1 MYRIL
6 LLLLCLSGAAA
17 MMGQRTLTVNVTN
30 PTRTTRTD
38 APVVVRLAGLGV
50 DVQSALVTCKGE
62 EVPCQIDDLDR
73 DGTYDELCFLANL
86 GPRERKQF
94 SVELSPTGEPRQY
107 KSRVYADIVLRNPK
121 SKDKNRHDNY
131 ISEVT
136 APKKLADPYHLI
148 HMHGAVMENE
158 LIAYRFYF
166 NEKQTIDLYGKFHK
180 GLELSETQFYPS
192 KEQKAAGFGDDI
204 LWCGDA
210 FGLGAFR
217 GWDGQKP
224 TMLSDVDYRTQRI
237 VSYGPVRA
245 IVELEDRGWRVDQ
258 SHPRID
264 LKLRYTLYAGSRTI
278 DVDVSTNRAVDD
290 INFSTGL
297 INVKNSEEYS
307 NHSDLRGLWGA
318 DYPTKDTVNY
328 RPETVGMGIYIPRKY
343 IVKEMPADKDNYT
356 YVVSV
361 PNRHMS
367 YKLTFGS
374 DKEDYGYHN
383 AHDWFAYLKQWRKLI
398 DEPVKV
404 EVENVEF

>member
-1 MYRIL
+1 MNRLFAL
-6 LLLLCLSGAAA
+6 LVALAGATGLMA
-17 MMGQRTLTVNVTN
+17 QRTLNVHVTN
-30 PTRTTRTD
+30 PSSSARTD
-38 APVVVRLAGLGV
+38 APVVVKLAGLGV
-50 DVQSALVTCKGE
+50 DVQSALVTTGGQE
-62 EVPCQIDDLDR
+62 IASQLDDLDR

-86 GPRERKQF
+86 GPRETKDYR
-94 SVELSPTGEPRQY
+94 VELSPTGEPRQY

-180 GLELSETQFYPS
+180 GLELPETQFYPS

-258 SHPRID
+258 NHPRID
-264 LKLRYTLYAGSRTI
+264 LVLRYTLYAGSRTI
-278 DVDVSTNRAVDD
+278 DVDVRTNRAVDD
-290 INFSTGL
+290 IDFSTGL
-297 INVKNSEEYS
+297 INVKNSKEYS
-307 NHSDLRGLWGA
+307 NHRDLRGLWGA

-328 RPETVGMGIYIPRKY
+328 RPETVGMGIYIPQKY
-343 IVKEMPADKDNYT
+343 IVKELPADPVNYT
-356 YVVSV
+356 YVIRI
-361 PNRHMS
+361 PNRRMS

-374 DKEDYGYHN
+374 DKEDYGYHS
-383 AHDWFAYLKQWRKLI
+383 ARDWFDYLKQWRKQI

-404 EVENVEF
+404 VVDKRH